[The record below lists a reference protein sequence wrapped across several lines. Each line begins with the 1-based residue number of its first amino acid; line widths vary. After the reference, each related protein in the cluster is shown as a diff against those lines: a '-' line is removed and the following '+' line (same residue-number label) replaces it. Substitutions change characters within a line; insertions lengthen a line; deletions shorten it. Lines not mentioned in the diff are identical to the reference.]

1 MPVRAR
7 RSGTTMQTLFYVIQI
22 VLSVTLVAVILL
34 QVKNAGL
41 GSSFGGSDASIYTT
55 RRGLD
60 RVLFQFTIILSV
72 VFVVT
77 SLVVLRVT
85 G

>member
-1 MPVRAR
+1 
-7 RSGTTMQTLFYVIQI
+7 MQTLFYVIQI

>member
-1 MPVRAR
+1 MLF
-7 RSGTTMQTLFYVIQI
+7 RS
-22 VLSVTLVAVILL
+22 

-41 GSSFGGSDASIYTT
+41 GSSFGGNDASIYTT

-60 RVLFQFTIILSV
+60 RVLYQFTIVLAV
-72 VFVVT
+72 VFLVT
-77 SLVVLRVT
+77 SMIVLRVT

>member
-1 MPVRAR
+1 
-7 RSGTTMQTLFYVIQI
+7 MQTLFYVIQI
-22 VLSVTLVAVILL
+22 VLAITLIGVILL

-60 RVLFQFTIILSV
+60 RVLYQFTIVLAV

-77 SLVVLRVT
+77 SRIVRRLT

>member
-1 MPVRAR
+1 
-7 RSGTTMQTLFYVIQI
+7 MQTLFYVIQI
-22 VLSVTLVAVILL
+22 VLAITLIGVILL

-60 RVLFQFTIILSV
+60 RVLYQFTIVLAV

-77 SLVVLRVT
+77 SMIVLRVT